1 MQHLQCRVYLF
12 PMQYVF
18 KVSMSPDSVAT
29 CKHLV
34 FTCKWDSYA
43 PAVCFC
49 MCRLTGRA
57 VFCRKLLL
65 GRGIL
70 IEVPREESDQGV
82 DVLAAY
88 LAPRL
93 DAATEGTLAT
103 YYM

>member
-1 MQHLQCRVYLF
+1 MQHLQLLCLICFLCRVLCN
-12 PMQYVF
+12 
-18 KVSMSPDSVAT
+18 SDVA
-29 CKHLV
+29 CENLV
-34 FTCKWDSYA
+34 FTRKLDSNA
-43 PAVCFC
+43 PELSLCFC

-57 VFCRKLLL
+57 IFCRKLLSA
-65 GRGIL
+65 RGIL